1 MIQLMIVSVEVDNK
15 AITERDSE
23 SFREPRAI
31 AAPHILTQRLP
42 HFPRNLD

>member
-23 SFREPRAI
+23 SFRAI

-42 HFPRNLD
+42 HFTKNLD